1 MPSIIRIATLTT
13 FAATLVLTTGASTP
27 PAAPSTPAMPTSL
40 PPAAAAIAGPPWI
53 SIEYPANPLDRSTRG
68 AYLLVHAFHHGTPVA
83 YPVSGTAEGLVKGE
97 RKTVALRFTSTSR
110 PGVYALQKQWD
121 DEGVWTLVITVTQER
136 NDVAQAIVELG
147 PQGITA
153 VRVPTQRER
162 EGVFPRKVT
171 ASEVEQSLAA
181 RR

>member
-1 MPSIIRIATLTT
+1 MPSIMRTVTIAA
-13 FAATLVLTTGASTP
+13 FAVTLVLTTGATTA
-27 PAAPSTPAMPTSL
+27 PAATSKPTTTTPSPT
-40 PPAAAAIAGPPWI
+40 AVVAGPPWI

-97 RKTVALRFTSTSR
+97 RRTVTLRFTSTSR

-121 DEGVWTLVITVTQER
+121 DEGVWTLVITVTQEQ

-153 VRVPTQRER
+153 VRVPTQRDR

-171 ASEVEQSLAA
+171 ASEVEQSLVA

>member
-1 MPSIIRIATLTT
+1 MSSIIRIATATAV
-13 FAATLVLTTGASTP
+13 AATLVLATGAASP
-27 PAAPSTPAMPTSL
+27 AGIPAAK
-40 PPAAAAIAGPPWI
+40 AALAGPPWI

-68 AYLLVHAFHHGTPVA
+68 AYLLVHAFHHGTPVG

-97 RKTVALRFTSTSR
+97 RKTVTLHFTSTSR
-110 PGVYALQKQWD
+110 PGVYALQKQWG
-121 DEGVWTLVITVTQER
+121 DEGVWTLLITVTQAT

-147 PQGITA
+147 PRGITA

-162 EGVFPRKVT
+162 EGDFPRKVT
-171 ASEVEQSLAA
+171 ASEVEQSLLA

>member
-1 MPSIIRIATLTT
+1 MPSIIRIATATA
-13 FAATLVLTTGASTP
+13 FAATLALTTGASTP
-27 PAAPSTPAMPTSL
+27 PATSTPVTPVALTT
-40 PPAAAAIAGPPWI
+40 AVVAGPPWI

-171 ASEVEQSLAA
+171 ASEVEQSLVA

>member
-1 MPSIIRIATLTT
+1 MSSIIRIATV
-13 FAATLVLTTGASTP
+13 AAVASTLVLATGASTSSAVAS
-27 PAAPSTPAMPTSL
+27 AAP
-40 PPAAAAIAGPPWI
+40 AAIAGPPWI

-68 AYLLVHAFHHGTPVA
+68 AYLLVHAFHHGTPVD

-110 PGVYALQKQWD
+110 PGVYALQKQWS
-121 DEGVWTLVITVTQER
+121 DEGVWTLLITVTQER

-171 ASEVEQSLAA
+171 ASEVEQSLLA